1 MASKDHI
8 PYNISLSLC
17 YPFIP
22 NWLTSIFICSIR
34 CTGIINALTHSPESE
49 NYRWSKLKFYIIERP
64 PSTLPVIREWIIHGA
79 RSTSAQNVRS
89 CLDRFSTIRA
99 IWLPESTMVN
109 KIRKS
114 FWRPLFIFLTRNF
127 RDFKAARFFLSSS
140 FCFFFHW
147 NRTRFFFLFFFFCLN
162 H

>member
-99 IWLPESTMVN
+99 IWPPESTMVN

-127 RDFKAARFFLSSS
+127 RDFKAARFFS
-140 FCFFFHW
+140 F
-147 NRTRFFFLFFFFCLN
+147 FFFLFFLSLESNAFFFSFFFFFV
-162 H
+162 